1 MEGKCLV
8 ANDAEKKKI
17 TESYEKEELVT
28 MSSSLRQAPK
38 ALVQFFLAAVNMVL
52 RSEMSQVLPLM
63 STAAIARAASVQS
76 SQEASPLAAIAGFVR
91 LENVSMCISHSEIKV
106 SL

>member
-1 MEGKCLV
+1 LATPWAIAALSEASVFDVEQASMALP
-8 ANDAEKKKI
+8 
-17 TESYEKEELVT
+17 T